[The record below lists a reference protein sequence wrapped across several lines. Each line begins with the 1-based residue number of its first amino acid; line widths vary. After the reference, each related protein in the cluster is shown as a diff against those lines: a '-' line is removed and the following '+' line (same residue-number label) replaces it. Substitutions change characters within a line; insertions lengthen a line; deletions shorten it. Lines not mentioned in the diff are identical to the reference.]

1 MPNTREKL
9 IEMMCEPIAM
19 LPDKIGSTMMAMVRN
34 HAEMVADIMIEQGVE
49 IPVPCAECKFWRD
62 AILDGELKCCT
73 IGYYMTKGSDYCSF
87 GKRSDEE

>member
-1 MPNTREKL
+1 MKDLEKEKRRQEDRKAKL
-9 IEMMCEPIAM
+9 IELLRRFPFGT
-19 LPDKIGSTMMAMVRN
+19 IGD
-34 HAEMVADIMIEQGVE
+34 HADYMIEQGVE
-49 IPVPCAECKFWRD
+49 IPVHCAECKFWRD